1 MKTIIIIAVIT
12 ASVVISINY
21 VNGIRQHT
29 KAVSQLCLMIE
40 NIEILLHQH
49 NVDTEE
55 IFKVLSMNNNY
66 NLLTFIKLIYENMSL
81 DKNVLSK
88 SNLLNIKNNI
98 YFNEE
103 EKELIVNFFSL
114 LGKSD
119 LNGQL
124 MNCKTYKELLK
135 KRLKESEAK
144 ELTECKSSSILVF
157 GIGFLIVIL
166 II

>member
-1 MKTIIIIAVIT
+1 MKTIIIITVIT
-12 ASVVISINY
+12 ASAIISINY
-21 VNGIRQHT
+21 VNRIRQHT

-40 NIEILLHQH
+40 NIEIILHQH
-49 NVDTEE
+49 NIDTEE
-55 IFKVLSMNNNY
+55 IFKNLSMNNNY
-66 NLLTFIKLIYENMSL
+66 NLLTFIKPIYENMSF
-81 DKNVLSK
+81 DKNILSK
-88 SNLLNIKNNI
+88 SNRLYIKNNK

-103 EKELIVNFFSL
+103 EKELIINFLSL

-124 MNCKTYKELLK
+124 MNCKTYKEILK
-135 KRLKESEAK
+135 KRLKENEAK
-144 ELTECKSSSILVF
+144 ELTECKNSSILVF

>member
-1 MKTIIIIAVIT
+1 
-12 ASVVISINY
+12 
-21 VNGIRQHT
+21 
-29 KAVSQLCLMIE
+29 MIE

-49 NVDTEE
+49 NIDTEE
-55 IFKVLSMNNNY
+55 IFKILSMNNNY
-66 NLLTFIKLIYENMSL
+66 NLLTFIKPIYENMSI
-81 DKNVLSK
+81 DKNILSN
-88 SNLLNIKNNI
+88 SNLLYIKNNK

-103 EKELIVNFFSL
+103 EKELIINFFSL

-119 LNGQL
+119 LKGQL

-135 KRLKESEAK
+135 KRLKENETK
-144 ELTECKSSSILVF
+144 ELTECKNSSILVF

>member
-1 MKTIIIIAVIT
+1 
-12 ASVVISINY
+12 
-21 VNGIRQHT
+21 
-29 KAVSQLCLMIE
+29 MIE

-49 NVDTEE
+49 NIDTEE
-55 IFKVLSMNNNY
+55 IFKILSMNNNY
-66 NLLTFIKLIYENMSL
+66 NLLTFIKPIYENMSI
-81 DKNVLSK
+81 DKNILSN
-88 SNLLNIKNNI
+88 SNLFYIKNNK

-103 EKELIVNFFSL
+103 EKELIFYFFSL
-114 LGKSD
+114 FGKSD

-135 KRLKESEAK
+135 KRLKENEAK
-144 ELTECKSSSILVF
+144 ELTECKNSSILVF

>member
-1 MKTIIIIAVIT
+1 
-12 ASVVISINY
+12 
-21 VNGIRQHT
+21 
-29 KAVSQLCLMIE
+29 MIE

-49 NVDTEE
+49 NIDTEE
-55 IFKVLSMNNNY
+55 IFKILSMNNNY
-66 NLLTFIKLIYENMSL
+66 NLLTFIKPIYENMSF
-81 DKNVLSK
+81 DKNILSK
-88 SNLLNIKNNI
+88 SNLSYIKNSK

-103 EKELIVNFFSL
+103 EKEGIINFFSL

-124 MNCKTYKELLK
+124 INCKTYKELFK
-135 KRLKESEAK
+135 KRLKENEAK
-144 ELTECKSSSILVF
+144 EMTECKNSSILVF

>member
-1 MKTIIIIAVIT
+1 M
-12 ASVVISINY
+12 ISINY
-21 VNGIRQHT
+21 VNRIRQHT

-40 NIEILLHQH
+40 NIEILLHQY
-49 NVDTEE
+49 NIDTEE
-55 IFKVLSMNNNY
+55 IFKILSMNNNY
-66 NLLTFIKLIYENMSL
+66 NLLTFIKPIYEIMSF
-81 DKNVLSK
+81 DKNVLNK
-88 SNLLNIKNNI
+88 SNLLYIKNNK

-103 EKELIVNFFSL
+103 EKELIINFLSL

-135 KRLKESEAK
+135 KRLKENEDK
-144 ELTECKSSSILVF
+144 ELTECKNSSILVF